1 MGNWVTA
8 FAAAGREMREG
19 VCYAGRTVRLRVRV
33 NLAGDTLRLRF
44 ANLFGDKPVQLGPIT
59 LWNGRGT
66 AEVTFDGQPAVRM
79 AKGCA
84 VMSDAVFLPVRPGDT
99 LTVLIYFP
107 SALYPPLT
115 ASGVYPVER
124 SPEGDFTSDPD
135 FAADLAPL
143 VVGDNIQIPWA
154 LPALENI
161 ELFAGEDAGVV
172 AALGDSI
179 TEMGYWTGPLGE
191 ALEAENPGKLA
202 FVNLGISGNRLL
214 YPTSGKMA
222 EFSGNCFGESGL
234 ARFERDILSIKGLKA
249 VYIAMGVNDI
259 TQPGSNDFAPPLSER
274 CRLEE
279 LAAGFSRLQHA
290 LTDRGVKV
298 VGCTVTPFGGMG
310 GFCPETLKL
319 WDGFNGWL
327 RRQAAAG
334 EIGLADFGRVIEDP
348 ARPGYMRP
356 AYDSG
361 DHLHPCPAGGK
372 VMAEEAE
379 RALQL

>member
-1 MGNWVTA
+1 MG
-8 FAAAGREMREG
+8 
-19 VCYAGRTVRLRVRV
+19 
-33 NLAGDTLRLRF
+33 
-44 ANLFGDKPVQLGPIT
+44 
-59 LWNGRGT
+59 
-66 AEVTFDGQPAVRM
+66 
-79 AKGCA
+79 
-84 VMSDAVFLPVRPGDT
+84 
-99 LTVLIYFP
+99 
-107 SALYPPLT
+107 
-115 ASGVYPVER
+115 
-124 SPEGDFTSDPD
+124 SP
-135 FAADLAPL
+135 
-143 VVGDNIQIPWA
+143 PWA

-191 ALEAENPGKLA
+191 ALETENPGKLA

-214 YPTSGKMA
+214 HPTSGKMA